1 MLSLSIA
8 KWDYR
13 NGLSQEG
20 LFLGDI
26 VSDPLRYVSH
36 LISCCYFSLLQM
48 IHDFVKYA
56 SYALTLIALNTK
68 KDSNVI
74 NQYLGEFCE
83 SMQFIQS
90 GSHGISGT
98 R

>member
-1 MLSLSIA
+1 MRDTI
-8 KWDYR
+8 
-13 NGLSQEG
+13 
-20 LFLGDI
+20 
-26 VSDPLRYVSH
+26 SDPLRYVSH
-36 LISCCYFSLLQM
+36 LISCCHFSLLQM

-56 SYALTLIALNTK
+56 SYALTLIAINTR

-74 NQYLGEFCE
+74 NQYLDEFCE